1 MHIKRSILE
10 VQELTEEIK
19 TTKINRLMLKYQCYH
34 MTIINSLVCKV
45 MQSSQMNKLNHHIK
59 KRNSLCTLSTEGN

>member
-34 MTIINSLVCKV
+34 MTIMPSMRSNAIFTDV
-45 MQSSQMNKLNHHIK
+45 
-59 KRNSLCTLSTEGN
+59 